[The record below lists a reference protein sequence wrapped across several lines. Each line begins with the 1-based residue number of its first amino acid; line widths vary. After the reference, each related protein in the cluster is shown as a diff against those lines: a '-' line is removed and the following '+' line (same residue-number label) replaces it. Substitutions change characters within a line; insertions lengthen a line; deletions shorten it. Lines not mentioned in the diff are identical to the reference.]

1 MEEKVTEILHKSKP
15 DISKLS
21 LKTYANAVAK
31 VMSFISSTDPKDL
44 YTKHSEIMKT
54 LREKYEKPNTIKTKV
69 ASIMVLLK
77 CLEVPKKDKKAYDSA
92 LEHYSKEVETLSGD
106 IRKDLKDGEKSAKQK
121 TNWVSSEEGVKLK
134 EHLKNEVPETIKSV
148 KDLSHFRNYVLYML
162 YDDVPTRN
170 ELADTKIVFS
180 SPKKQGELS
189 DEWNYIVL
197 DKRTKK
203 ATYLMNTY
211 KTAKSYGSKVIPLS
225 DALFPLLAD
234 YKLAVDKYNGGHGW
248 MFLNNAG
255 TEKLSRNRLGVVY
268 SGLGSFIGKKLG
280 TTMNRHL
287 AVSRVVPLDAMKEL
301 ADKMGH
307 SVQEQTEVYAKV

>member
-1 MEEKVTEILHKSKP
+1 MEDTITKIINDKKP

-21 LKTYANAVAK
+21 VKTYANAVNK
-31 VMSFISSTDPKDL
+31 VLELIDSKEVKDL
-44 YTKHSEIMKT
+44 YLKDADVIKT
-54 LREKYEKPNTIKTKV
+54 LREKYEKPNTIKTKI
-69 ASIMVLLK
+69 ASVIVLIK
-77 CLEVPKKDKKAYDSA
+77 CLEVPKKDKKTYDSA
-92 LEHYSKEVETLSGD
+92 LDTYSKEVESLSSD

-121 TNWVSSEEGVKLK
+121 TNWVSTEEGDKLK
-134 EHLKNEVPETIKSV
+134 AFLKSEVPETIKGV
-148 KDLSHFRNYVLYML
+148 KDLSHFRNYVLYLL
-162 YDDVPTRN
+162 YEDMPTRN

-180 SPKKQGELS
+180 SPKKHSELS

-197 DKRTKK
+197 DKRLKK
-203 ATYLMNTY
+203 VSYIMNAY

-225 DALFPLLAD
+225 DSLYPLLVD
-234 YKLAVDKYNGGHGW
+234 YKTAVDKYNGGHGW

-255 TEKLSRNRLGVVY
+255 TEKLSRNRLGVIY
-268 SGLGSFIGKKLG
+268 GTLGSHIGKKLG

-287 AVSRVVPLDAMKEL
+287 AVSRVVPLDAMKQL